1 MADVADNACMTLR
14 RVISALAMALICF
27 QPGCQRGP
35 ESPEEV
41 ANKFLR
47 EVKRNETK
55 AWAYYSGPSQ
65 EKIRAES
72 KSRIEGAP
80 YYAEVFK
87 PEKLYSDR
95 FNTMVVGSARVQ
107 QIQSSNATLIV
118 QRKEPAGFALPGF
131 SPMGSKKVPA
141 EMFLVLENGQWKID
155 VVSPTSDERKAVAAR
170 QRAIQAELDA
180 VNAHRLTNR
189 ARFVPPP
196 APAPVDV
203 PVQRD

>member
-1 MADVADNACMTLR
+1 MTRRHGLGVA
-14 RVISALAMALICF
+14 AMVLICF
-27 QPGCQRGP
+27 QVGCQRGP
-35 ESPEEV
+35 ESPEEI

-47 EVKRNETK
+47 EVKRNETR

-95 FNTMVVGSARVQ
+95 FNTMIAGSARVQ
-107 QIQSSNATLIV
+107 TIQGSNATLIV
-118 QRKEPAGFALPGF
+118 QRREPAGFALPGF

-141 EMFLVLENGQWKID
+141 EMLMVRENGQWKID
-155 VVSPTSDERKAVAAR
+155 VVSPTSDERKVVAAR
-170 QRAIQAELDA
+170 QRALQAELDA
-180 VNAHRLTNR
+180 INANRLTNR

-196 APAPVDV
+196 APAPVDAR
-203 PVQRD
+203 VQRN

>member
-1 MADVADNACMTLR
+1 
-14 RVISALAMALICF
+14 MALICF
-27 QPGCQRGP
+27 QAGCQRGA
-35 ESPEEV
+35 ESPEDV

-47 EVKRNETK
+47 EVKRNETR

-72 KSRIEGAP
+72 KRRIEGAP

-95 FNTMVVGSARVQ
+95 FNTMIAGSARVQ
-107 QIQSSNATLIV
+107 QIQGSNATLIV

-131 SPMGSKKVPA
+131 SPMGWKKVPA
-141 EMFLVLENGQWKID
+141 EMLLVRENGQWKID
-155 VVSPTSDERKAVAAR
+155 VVSPTTDERKVLAAR

-180 VNAHRLTNR
+180 INAHRLT
-189 ARFVPPP
+189 RFVPPPP
-196 APAPVDV
+196 APAPADAR
-203 PVQRD
+203 VQRN